1 MGGVRERTHF
11 GVTIIGRLNTRSRIT
26 SNAAEPGPMMMPALS
41 STVGT
46 PASRNSS
53 PQWRRELRWR
63 LLQGIGCMAPR

>member
-26 SNAAEPGPMMMPALS
+26 SNAAEPGPMMMPARS

-53 PQWRRELRWR
+53 PQ
-63 LLQGIGCMAPR
+63 